1 MFESFEVDRAAGA
14 PGATGCLSASAR
26 FCCATQTDNG
36 GNAVAEK
43 RADFTYNAL
52 RQFDTITRYASLDT
66 SEKVAASEYGYDALA
81 RLTDLEHLDPQ
92 QSALATYEWTF
103 DTLNRV
109 TQFVSDDGTVD
120 YNYDATHQLIAA
132 DSDYDTDEQYVYD
145 LNGNRQLATNDAGT
159 NQGYETGA
167 NNTLLFDGTYT
178 YEYDAEGN
186 RTARFVDNDS
196 DGIVSSGDTDI
207 TEYTW
212 DHRNRLTGVVNRDTY
227 GGAATQAVDY
237 FYDVFDRRISRT
249 LDADG
254 DGAGDAVRESF
265 IWDGRNSAL

>member
-1 MFESFEVDRAAGA
+1 MT

-26 FCCATQTDNG
+26 LGCATQIDNG
-36 GNAVAEK
+36 GNAVADK
-43 RADFTYNAL
+43 RVDFAYNAL
-52 RQFDTITRYASLDT
+52 GQFDTITRYASLDT
-66 SEKVAASEYGYDALA
+66 SELVVTTDYDYDALA

-120 YNYDATHQLIAA
+120 YTYDATGQLVVA

-167 NNTLLFDGTYT
+167 NNLLLSDGTYAYT
-178 YEYDAEGN
+178 YDNEGN
-186 RTARFVDNDS
+186 RTAKFLDNDA
-196 DGIVSSGDTDI
+196 DGMPSSGDTDL
-207 TEYTW
+207 TAYTW
-212 DHRNRLTGVVNRDTY
+212 DHRNRLTGVVNRATY

-249 LDADG
+249 LDSDG
-254 DGAGDAVRESF
+254 DGAGVAVGDSF